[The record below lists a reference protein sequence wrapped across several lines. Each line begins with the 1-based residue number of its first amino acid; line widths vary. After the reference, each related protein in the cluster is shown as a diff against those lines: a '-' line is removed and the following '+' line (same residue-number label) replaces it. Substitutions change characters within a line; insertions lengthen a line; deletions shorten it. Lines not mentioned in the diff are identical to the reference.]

1 MPASEL
7 PNMIEI
13 ERERRV
19 RVSQLAV
26 QVIVIVATCWAVMMI
41 VLGDLAGFAIA
52 GSVAGVYG
60 LSLLL
65 FLFRFDT
72 IARAF
77 WLINAILTTVFGII
91 VSEHGTQVDL
101 LFFPILALPFLVFS
115 WKTERSYLYA
125 CMVYSALAWA
135 CVIYFDLASSSERLF
150 GIPPIQNSLSLEV
163 INYLLMGT
171 VAVLL
176 VAALAYFSI
185 LAGQTEDELFQAR
198 LRAEEAANAKGDFLA
213 NMSHEIRT
221 PMNGMVGMIEIM
233 ETLRPTQEQQR
244 VLGIIRNSAFSL
256 LRIIDDILDASKI
269 DAGKLEISRSKTDMH
284 ATIEGVALTLQHMAD
299 DLGVK
304 IHLFIDPKVPEF
316 GMIDGGRL
324 RQVMLNLLSNAV
336 KYSAH
341 DLTERDSHVRFSV
354 SMKSAG
360 LMRIDVK
367 DNGIGMSQ
375 EVQKNLFEPFMQ
387 GEPVATRRVGGT
399 GLGLVISLHLVN
411 RMDGRIQLI
420 SEQDVG
426 TEVSVFLPLEPL
438 RAPSNLVDISGLSVD
453 WIADETAD
461 GHVEIKRY
469 LTAQGVD
476 VQTHDAECDLN
487 ALNIPTKG
495 QKIFVLSSG
504 SPDRIVGWQEQLRE
518 RFENPQF
525 LMMTANRAERLGLLQ
540 DDVFRT
546 QLYPALP
553 TELHRAFGL
562 LAGRLNTEN
571 STDLSVNSDQAQP
584 DMRARGE
591 KKILFVEDNEINRIV
606 MLKQLEILGFNA
618 DIARNGQEGLT
629 MWQEG
634 DYDMILLDCHM
645 PVLDGFEM
653 SRALR
658 DIEQAEFM
666 NRTPIIA
673 ITANALKGDA
683 DQCFAS
689 GIDDYIA
696 KPVEIKTLEQ
706 KLRMFLDAKFVV
718 LIRVEI
724 LGVVPVSARLL
735 FRRTGV
741 FLETVTRLSRKTTY
755 KPLEMMIHAPIN
767 VNLSGTSAKKK
778 YP

>member
-1 MPASEL
+1 S
-7 PNMIEI
+7 
-13 ERERRV
+13 
-19 RVSQLAV
+19 
-26 QVIVIVATCWAVMMI
+26 
-41 VLGDLAGFAIA
+41 
-52 GSVAGVYG
+52 
-60 LSLLL
+60 
-65 FLFRFDT
+65 
-72 IARAF
+72 
-77 WLINAILTTVFGII
+77 
-91 VSEHGTQVDL
+91 
-101 LFFPILALPFLVFS
+101 
-115 WKTERSYLYA
+115 
-125 CMVYSALAWA
+125 
-135 CVIYFDLASSSERLF
+135 
-150 GIPPIQNSLSLEV
+150 
-163 INYLLMGT
+163 
-171 VAVLL
+171 
-176 VAALAYFSI
+176 
-185 LAGQTEDELFQAR
+185 
-198 LRAEEAANAKGDFLA
+198 
-213 NMSHEIRT
+213 
-221 PMNGMVGMIEIM
+221 
-233 ETLRPTQEQQR
+233 
-244 VLGIIRNSAFSL
+244 
-256 LRIIDDILDASKI
+256 
-269 DAGKLEISRSKTDMH
+269 
-284 ATIEGVALTLQHMAD
+284 LQHMAD

-354 SMKSAG
+354 SMTSTG
-360 LMRIDVK
+360 QMRIDVK

-387 GEPVATRRVGGT
+387 DEPVATRRVGGT

-461 GHVEIKRY
+461 GHEEIKRY

-487 ALNIPTKG
+487 TLNIPTKG

-518 RFENPQF
+518 RFENPRF

-571 STDLSVNSDQAQP
+571 STDLPVNSDQAQP

-634 DYDMILLDCHM
+634 DYDVILSDCHM

-683 DQCFAS
+683 DKCFAS
-689 GIDDYIA
+689 GMDDYIA

-706 KLRMFLDAKFVV
+706 KLRMFLDA
-718 LIRVEI
+718 
-724 LGVVPVSARLL
+724 
-735 FRRTGV
+735 
-741 FLETVTRLSRKTTY
+741 
-755 KPLEMMIHAPIN
+755 
-767 VNLSGTSAKKK
+767 
-778 YP
+778 

>member
-1 MPASEL
+1 MPVSEL

-13 ERERRV
+13 DRERRV
-19 RVSQLAV
+19 RFSQLAV
-26 QVIVIVATCWAVMMI
+26 QVIVIVATCWAMI
-41 VLGDLAGFAIA
+41 MILLGDFAGFAIA
-52 GSVAGVYG
+52 GSVAGLYG

-65 FLFRFDT
+65 FWFRFDT

-77 WLINAILTTVFGII
+77 WLVNAILTMVLGII

-115 WKTERSYLYA
+115 WKTERIYLYA
-125 CMVYSALAWA
+125 FIAYSALAWA
-135 CVIYFDLASSSERLF
+135 GVIYFDLASSSERLF
-150 GIPPIQNSLSLEV
+150 GIPTIQNSLSTEI
-163 INYLLMGT
+163 INYLLMIT

-176 VAALAYFSI
+176 IAELAYFSI
-185 LAGQTEDELFQAR
+185 LSERTEDELFRAR
-198 LRAEEAANAKGDFLA
+198 LRAEEAANSKGDFLA

-221 PMNGMVGMIEIM
+221 PMNGIFGMVEVMKN
-233 ETLRPTQEQQR
+233 LRPTQEQQR
-244 VLGIIRNSAFSL
+244 VLDIIRNSAFSL

-269 DAGKLEISRSKTDMH
+269 DAGKLEIIRSKTDMR

-336 KYSAH
+336 KYSANE
-341 DLTERDSHVRFSV
+341 LTERDSHVRLSV
-354 SMKSAG
+354 SMTSAG
-360 LMRIDVK
+360 QMRIDVK

-375 EVQKNLFEPFMQ
+375 DVQKNLFEPFMQ

-399 GLGLVISLHLVN
+399 GLGLMISLNLIN

-420 SEQDVG
+420 SEPDVG
-426 TEVSVFLPLEPL
+426 TEVSVFLPLESL
-438 RAPSNLVDISGLSVD
+438 CAPSNLVDISELSVD
-453 WIADETAD
+453 WIADQTAD
-461 GHVEIKRY
+461 ESEEIKRY
-469 LTAQGVD
+469 LTARGID
-476 VQTHDAECDLN
+476 VQTHDTECDLN
-487 ALNIPTKG
+487 TLQIPSRGKNF
-495 QKIFVLSSG
+495 FVLISD
-504 SPDRIVGWQEQLRE
+504 SPDRTVRWQEQLRE
-518 RFENPQF
+518 RFENPRF
-525 LMMTANRAERLGLLQ
+525 LLMTTNRVERLGLLQ

-546 QLYPALP
+546 QLDPALP

-562 LAGRLNTEN
+562 LAGRITIENT
-571 STDLSVNSDQAQP
+571 TDLPVNSVQTQP
-584 DMRARGE
+584 DVRVRSE

-618 DIARNGQEGLT
+618 DIACNGQEGLT

-634 DYDMILLDCHM
+634 DYDVILSDCHM

-658 DIEQAEFM
+658 DIEQAEFI

-673 ITANALKGDA
+673 ITANALKGEA
-683 DQCFAS
+683 DKCFAS
-689 GIDDYIA
+689 GMDDYIA

-706 KLRMFLDAKFVV
+706 KLRMFLDA
-718 LIRVEI
+718 
-724 LGVVPVSARLL
+724 
-735 FRRTGV
+735 
-741 FLETVTRLSRKTTY
+741 
-755 KPLEMMIHAPIN
+755 
-767 VNLSGTSAKKK
+767 
-778 YP
+778 

>member
-1 MPASEL
+1 MPVSEL

-13 ERERRV
+13 DRERRV
-19 RVSQLAV
+19 RFSQLAV
-26 QVIVIVATCWAVMMI
+26 QAIVIVATCWAMI
-41 VLGDLAGFAIA
+41 MILLGDFAGFAIA
-52 GSVAGVYG
+52 GSVAGLYG

-65 FLFRFDT
+65 FWFRFDT

-77 WLINAILTTVFGII
+77 WLVNAILTMVLGII

-115 WKTERSYLYA
+115 WKTERIYLYA
-125 CMVYSALAWA
+125 FIAYSALAWA
-135 CVIYFDLASSSERLF
+135 GVIYFDLASSSERLF
-150 GIPPIQNSLSLEV
+150 GIPTIQNSLSTDI
-163 INYLLMGT
+163 INYLLMIT

-176 VAALAYFSI
+176 IAELAYFSI
-185 LAGQTEDELFQAR
+185 LSERTEDELFRAR
-198 LRAEEAANAKGDFLA
+198 LRAEEAANSKGDFLA

-221 PMNGMVGMIEIM
+221 PMNGIFGMVEVMKN
-233 ETLRPTQEQQR
+233 LRPTQEQQR
-244 VLGIIRNSAFSL
+244 VLDIIRNSAFSL

-269 DAGKLEISRSKTDMH
+269 DAGKLEIIRSKTDMR

-336 KYSAH
+336 KYSANE
-341 DLTERDSHVRFSV
+341 LTERDSHVRLSV
-354 SMKSAG
+354 SMTSAG
-360 LMRIDVK
+360 QMRIDVK

-375 EVQKNLFEPFMQ
+375 DIQKNLFEPFMQ

-399 GLGLVISLHLVN
+399 GLGLMISLNLIN

-420 SEQDVG
+420 SEPDVG
-426 TEVSVFLPLEPL
+426 TEVSVFLPLESL
-438 RAPSNLVDISGLSVD
+438 CAPSNLVDISELSVD
-453 WIADETAD
+453 WIADQTAD
-461 GHVEIKRY
+461 ESEEIKRY
-469 LTAQGVD
+469 LTARGID
-476 VQTHDAECDLN
+476 VQTHDTECDLN
-487 ALNIPTKG
+487 TLQIPSRSKNF
-495 QKIFVLSSG
+495 FVLISD
-504 SPDRIVGWQEQLRE
+504 SPDRTVRWQEQLRE
-518 RFENPQF
+518 RFENPRF
-525 LMMTANRAERLGLLQ
+525 LLMTTNRVERLGLLQ

-546 QLYPALP
+546 QLDPALP

-562 LAGRLNTEN
+562 LAGRITIENT
-571 STDLSVNSDQAQP
+571 TDLPVNSVQTQP
-584 DMRARGE
+584 DVRVRSE

-618 DIARNGQEGLT
+618 DIACNGQEGLT

-634 DYDMILLDCHM
+634 DYDVILSDCHM

-658 DIEQAEFM
+658 DIEQAEFI

-673 ITANALKGDA
+673 ITANALKGEA
-683 DQCFAS
+683 DKCFAS
-689 GIDDYIA
+689 GMDDYIA

-706 KLRMFLDAKFVV
+706 KLRMFLDA
-718 LIRVEI
+718 
-724 LGVVPVSARLL
+724 
-735 FRRTGV
+735 
-741 FLETVTRLSRKTTY
+741 
-755 KPLEMMIHAPIN
+755 
-767 VNLSGTSAKKK
+767 
-778 YP
+778 

>member
-1 MPASEL
+1 MSASEL
-7 PNMIEI
+7 PNMIETD
-13 ERERRV
+13 RERRV
-19 RVSQLAV
+19 RISQLAV

-41 VLGDLAGFAIA
+41 VLGDMAGFAIA

-101 LFFPILALPFLVFS
+101 LFFPILALPFLAFS
-115 WKTERSYLYA
+115 WKTERSYLYGFMA
-125 CMVYSALAWA
+125 YSAIAWA

-150 GIPPIQNSLSLEV
+150 GIPPVQNLLSTEI
-163 INYLLMGT
+163 INFLLMGT
-171 VAVLL
+171 MAVLL
-176 VAALAYFSI
+176 VAELAYFSI
-185 LAGQTEDELFQAR
+185 LAGQTEDELHQAR

-221 PMNGMVGMIEIM
+221 PMTGMVGMIE
-233 ETLRPTQEQQR
+233 
-244 VLGIIRNSAFSL
+244 V
-256 LRIIDDILDASKI
+256 ASKI
-269 DAGKLEISRSKTDMH
+269 DAGKLEISRSKTDMR

-354 SMKSAG
+354 SMTSTG
-360 LMRIDVK
+360 QMRIDVK

-387 GEPVATRRVGGT
+387 DEPVATRRVGGT

-420 SEQDVG
+420 SDQDVG
-426 TEVSVFLPLEPL
+426 TEVSVFLPLETL
-438 RAPSNLVDISGLSVD
+438 RAPSNLVDISGLFVD

-461 GHVEIKRY
+461 EHEEIKRY

-476 VQTHDAECDLN
+476 VQTHDAECDLY

-518 RFENPQF
+518 RFENPGF
-525 LMMTANRAERLGLLQ
+525 LMMTANRAERLGMLQ

-546 QLYPALP
+546 QLFPALP

-562 LAGRLNTEN
+562 LAGRLKTEN
-571 STDLSVNSDQAQP
+571 STDLPVNSDQTQP
-584 DMRARGE
+584 DMRVRGE

-634 DYDMILLDCHM
+634 DYDVILSDCHM

-683 DQCFAS
+683 DKCFAS
-689 GIDDYIA
+689 G
-696 KPVEIKTLEQ
+696 
-706 KLRMFLDAKFVV
+706 
-718 LIRVEI
+718 
-724 LGVVPVSARLL
+724 
-735 FRRTGV
+735 
-741 FLETVTRLSRKTTY
+741 
-755 KPLEMMIHAPIN
+755 MIQTA
-767 VNLSGTSAKKK
+767 
-778 YP
+778 

>member
-1 MPASEL
+1 MPVSEL

-13 ERERRV
+13 DRERRV
-19 RVSQLAV
+19 RFSQLAV
-26 QVIVIVATCWAVMMI
+26 QAIVIVATCWAMI
-41 VLGDLAGFAIA
+41 MILLGDFAGFAIA
-52 GSVAGVYG
+52 GSVAGLYG

-65 FLFRFDT
+65 FWFRFDT

-77 WLINAILTTVFGII
+77 WLVNAILTMVLGII

-115 WKTERSYLYA
+115 WKTERIYLYA
-125 CMVYSALAWA
+125 FIAYSALAWA
-135 CVIYFDLASSSERLF
+135 GVIYFDLASSSERLF
-150 GIPPIQNSLSLEV
+150 GIPTIQNSLSTEI
-163 INYLLMGT
+163 INYLLMIT

-176 VAALAYFSI
+176 IAELAYFSI
-185 LAGQTEDELFQAR
+185 LSERTEDELFRAR
-198 LRAEEAANAKGDFLA
+198 LRAEEAANSKGDFLA

-221 PMNGMVGMIEIM
+221 PMNGIFGMVEVMKN
-233 ETLRPTQEQQR
+233 LRPTQEQQR
-244 VLGIIRNSAFSL
+244 VLDIIRNSAFSL

-269 DAGKLEISRSKTDMH
+269 DAGKLEIIRSKTDMR

-336 KYSAH
+336 KYSANE
-341 DLTERDSHVRFSV
+341 LTERDSHVRLSV
-354 SMKSAG
+354 SMTSAG
-360 LMRIDVK
+360 QMRIDVK

-375 EVQKNLFEPFMQ
+375 DIQKNLFEPFMQ

-399 GLGLVISLHLVN
+399 GLGLMISLNLIN

-420 SEQDVG
+420 SEPDVG
-426 TEVSVFLPLEPL
+426 TEVSVFLPLESL
-438 RAPSNLVDISGLSVD
+438 CAPSNLVDISELSVD
-453 WIADETAD
+453 WIADQTAD
-461 GHVEIKRY
+461 ESEEIKRY
-469 LTAQGVD
+469 LTARGID
-476 VQTHDAECDLN
+476 VQTHDTECDLN
-487 ALNIPTKG
+487 TLQIPSRSKNF
-495 QKIFVLSSG
+495 FVLISD
-504 SPDRIVGWQEQLRE
+504 SPDRTVRWQEQLRE
-518 RFENPQF
+518 RFENPRF
-525 LMMTANRAERLGLLQ
+525 LLMTTNRVERLGLLQ

-546 QLYPALP
+546 QLDPALP

-562 LAGRLNTEN
+562 LAGRITIENT
-571 STDLSVNSDQAQP
+571 TDLPVNSVQTQP
-584 DMRARGE
+584 DVRVRSE

-618 DIARNGQEGLT
+618 DIACNGQEGLT

-634 DYDMILLDCHM
+634 DYDVILSDCHM

-658 DIEQAEFM
+658 DIEQAEFI

-673 ITANALKGDA
+673 ITANALKGEA
-683 DQCFAS
+683 DKCFAS
-689 GIDDYIA
+689 GMDDYIA

-706 KLRMFLDAKFVV
+706 KLRMFLDA
-718 LIRVEI
+718 
-724 LGVVPVSARLL
+724 
-735 FRRTGV
+735 
-741 FLETVTRLSRKTTY
+741 
-755 KPLEMMIHAPIN
+755 
-767 VNLSGTSAKKK
+767 
-778 YP
+778 

>member
-1 MPASEL
+1 MSASEL

-13 ERERRV
+13 DRVRRV

-26 QVIVIVATCWAVMMI
+26 QVIVIVASCWSVMMI
-41 VLGDLAGFAIA
+41 ALGDLAGFAIA

-91 VSEHGTQVDL
+91 VSEAGTQVDL
-101 LFFPILALPFLVFS
+101 LFFPILALPFLAFS
-115 WKTERSYLYA
+115 WKTERTYLYA
-125 CMVYSALAWA
+125 FMIYSAIAWA
-135 CVIYFDLASSSERLF
+135 AVIVFDLASSSERLF
-150 GIPPIQNSLSLEV
+150 GIPTVENTLSKEV

-176 VAALAYFSI
+176 TAELAYFSI

-221 PMNGMVGMIEIM
+221 PMNGMVGMIEVM

-269 DAGKLEISRSKTDMH
+269 DAGKLEISRSKTDMR
-284 ATIEGVALTLQHMAD
+284 ATIEGVALTLQHLAD

-304 IHLFIDPKVPEF
+304 IHLYIDPQVPEF

-324 RQVMLNLLSNAV
+324 RQIMLNLLSNAV

-341 DLTERDSHVRFSV
+341 DLTQRDSHVRFNV
-354 SMKSAG
+354 SMTSAG
-360 LMRIDVK
+360 QMRIDVK

-420 SEQDVG
+420 SEQDIG
-426 TEVSVFLPLEPL
+426 TEVSVFLPLEQL
-438 RAPSNLVDISGLSVD
+438 RTTSNLVDISGLVVH
-453 WIADETAD
+453 WVADEVAD
-461 GHVEIKRY
+461 EHEEIKRY
-469 LTAQGVD
+469 LTARGIEL
-476 VQTHDAECDLN
+476 HSHEIECDLDKLDI
-487 ALNIPTKG
+487 ATRDP
-495 QKIFVLSSG
+495 KIFVLSSG

-518 RFENPQF
+518 RFENPRF
-525 LMMTANRAERLGLLQ
+525 LMMTANRSERLGLLQ

-546 QLYPALP
+546 QLFPALP

-562 LAGRLNTEN
+562 LSERIKTEVPSDLSLNTE
-571 STDLSVNSDQAQP
+571 STQP

-618 DIARNGQEGLT
+618 DVARNGQEGLS
-629 MWQEG
+629 MWKEG
-634 DYDMILLDCHM
+634 NYDVILSDCHM
-645 PVLDGFEM
+645 PILDGFEM
-653 SRALR
+653 SRTLR
-658 DIEQAEFM
+658 DIEQAEFI

-683 DQCFAS
+683 DKCFAS
-689 GIDDYIA
+689 GMDDYIA

-706 KLRMFLDAKFVV
+706 KLRMFLDA
-718 LIRVEI
+718 
-724 LGVVPVSARLL
+724 
-735 FRRTGV
+735 
-741 FLETVTRLSRKTTY
+741 
-755 KPLEMMIHAPIN
+755 
-767 VNLSGTSAKKK
+767 
-778 YP
+778 

>member
-1 MPASEL
+1 MPVSEL

-13 ERERRV
+13 DRERRV
-19 RVSQLAV
+19 RFSQLAV
-26 QVIVIVATCWAVMMI
+26 QAIVIVATCWAMI
-41 VLGDLAGFAIA
+41 MILLGDFAGFAIA
-52 GSVAGVYG
+52 GSVAGLYG

-65 FLFRFDT
+65 FWFRFDT

-77 WLINAILTTVFGII
+77 WLVNAILTMVLGII

-115 WKTERSYLYA
+115 WKTERIYLYA
-125 CMVYSALAWA
+125 FIAYSALAWA
-135 CVIYFDLASSSERLF
+135 GVIYFDLASSSERLF
-150 GIPPIQNSLSLEV
+150 GIPTIQNSLSTEI
-163 INYLLMGT
+163 INYLLMIT

-176 VAALAYFSI
+176 IAELAYFSI
-185 LAGQTEDELFQAR
+185 LSERTEDELFRAR
-198 LRAEEAANAKGDFLA
+198 LRAEEAANSKGDFLA

-221 PMNGMVGMIEIM
+221 PMNGILGMVEVMKN
-233 ETLRPTQEQQR
+233 LRPTQEQQR
-244 VLGIIRNSAFSL
+244 VLDIIRNSAFSL

-269 DAGKLEISRSKTDMH
+269 DAGKLEIIRSKTDMR

-336 KYSAH
+336 KYSANE
-341 DLTERDSHVRFSV
+341 LTERDSHVRLSV
-354 SMKSAG
+354 SMTSAG
-360 LMRIDVK
+360 QMRIDVK

-375 EVQKNLFEPFMQ
+375 DVQKNLFEPFMQ

-399 GLGLVISLHLVN
+399 GLGLMISLNLIN

-420 SEQDVG
+420 SEPDVG
-426 TEVSVFLPLEPL
+426 TEVSVFLPLESL
-438 RAPSNLVDISGLSVD
+438 CAPSNLVDISELSVD
-453 WIADETAD
+453 WIADQTAD
-461 GHVEIKRY
+461 ESEEIKRY
-469 LTAQGVD
+469 LTARGID
-476 VQTHDAECDLN
+476 VQTHDTECDLN
-487 ALNIPTKG
+487 TLQIPSRGKNF
-495 QKIFVLSSG
+495 FVLISD
-504 SPDRIVGWQEQLRE
+504 SPDRTVRWQEQLRE
-518 RFENPQF
+518 RFENPRF
-525 LMMTANRAERLGLLQ
+525 LLMTTNRVERLGLLQ

-546 QLYPALP
+546 QLDPALP

-562 LAGRLNTEN
+562 LAGRITIENT
-571 STDLSVNSDQAQP
+571 TDLPVNSVQTQP
-584 DMRARGE
+584 DVRVRSE

-618 DIARNGQEGLT
+618 DIACNGQEGLT

-634 DYDMILLDCHM
+634 DYDVILSDCHM

-658 DIEQAEFM
+658 DIEQAEFI

-673 ITANALKGDA
+673 ITANALKGEA
-683 DQCFAS
+683 DKCFAS
-689 GIDDYIA
+689 GMDDYIA

-706 KLRMFLDAKFVV
+706 KLRMFLDA
-718 LIRVEI
+718 
-724 LGVVPVSARLL
+724 
-735 FRRTGV
+735 
-741 FLETVTRLSRKTTY
+741 
-755 KPLEMMIHAPIN
+755 
-767 VNLSGTSAKKK
+767 
-778 YP
+778 

>member
-1 MPASEL
+1 MPVSEL

-13 ERERRV
+13 DRERRV
-19 RVSQLAV
+19 RFSQLAV
-26 QVIVIVATCWAVMMI
+26 QAIVIVATCWAMMMI
-41 VLGDLAGFAIA
+41 LLGDLAGFAIA
-52 GSVAGVYG
+52 GSVAGLYG

-65 FLFRFDT
+65 FWFRFDT

-77 WLINAILTTVFGII
+77 WLVNAILTMVLGII

-115 WKTERSYLYA
+115 WKTERIYLYA
-125 CMVYSALAWA
+125 FIAYSALAWA
-135 CVIYFDLASSSERLF
+135 GVIYFDLASSSERLF
-150 GIPPIQNSLSLEV
+150 GIPTIQNSLSTEI
-163 INYLLMGT
+163 INYLLMIT

-176 VAALAYFSI
+176 IAELAYFSI
-185 LAGQTEDELFQAR
+185 LSERTEDELFRAR
-198 LRAEEAANAKGDFLA
+198 LRAEEAANSKGDFLA

-221 PMNGMVGMIEIM
+221 PMNGILGMVEVMKN
-233 ETLRPTQEQQR
+233 LRPTQEQQR
-244 VLGIIRNSAFSL
+244 VLDIIRNSAFSL

-269 DAGKLEISRSKTDMH
+269 DAGKLEIIRSKTDMR

-336 KYSAH
+336 KYSANE
-341 DLTERDSHVRFSV
+341 LTERDSHVRLSV
-354 SMKSAG
+354 SMTSAG
-360 LMRIDVK
+360 QMRIDVK

-375 EVQKNLFEPFMQ
+375 DVQKNLFEPFMQ

-399 GLGLVISLHLVN
+399 GLGLMISLNLIN

-420 SEQDVG
+420 SEPDVG
-426 TEVSVFLPLEPL
+426 TEVSVFLPLESL
-438 RAPSNLVDISGLSVD
+438 CAPSNLVDISELSVD
-453 WIADETAD
+453 WIADQTAD
-461 GHVEIKRY
+461 ESEEIKRY
-469 LTAQGVD
+469 LTARGID
-476 VQTHDAECDLN
+476 VQTHDTECDLN
-487 ALNIPTKG
+487 TLQIPSRGKNF
-495 QKIFVLSSG
+495 FVLISD
-504 SPDRIVGWQEQLRE
+504 SPDRTVRWQEQLRE
-518 RFENPQF
+518 RFENPRF
-525 LMMTANRAERLGLLQ
+525 LLMTTNRVERLGLLQ

-546 QLYPALP
+546 QLDPALP

-562 LAGRLNTEN
+562 LAGRITIENT
-571 STDLSVNSDQAQP
+571 TDLPVNSVQTQP
-584 DMRARGE
+584 DVRVRSE

-618 DIARNGQEGLT
+618 DIACNGQEGLT

-634 DYDMILLDCHM
+634 DYDVILSDCHM

-658 DIEQAEFM
+658 DIEQAEFI

-673 ITANALKGDA
+673 ITANALKGEA
-683 DQCFAS
+683 DKCFAS
-689 GIDDYIA
+689 GMDDYIA

-706 KLRMFLDAKFVV
+706 KLRMFLDA
-718 LIRVEI
+718 
-724 LGVVPVSARLL
+724 
-735 FRRTGV
+735 
-741 FLETVTRLSRKTTY
+741 
-755 KPLEMMIHAPIN
+755 
-767 VNLSGTSAKKK
+767 
-778 YP
+778 

>member
-1 MPASEL
+1 MSASEL

-13 ERERRV
+13 DRERRV

-72 IARAF
+72 TARAF

-101 LFFPILALPFLVFS
+101 LFFPILALPFLAFS

-125 CMVYSALAWA
+125 FMAYSALAWA

-150 GIPPIQNSLSLEV
+150 GIPPVQNSLSKEI

-176 VAALAYFSI
+176 VAELAYFSI
-185 LAGQTEDELFQAR
+185 LSGQIEDELFQAR

-221 PMNGMVGMIEIM
+221 PMNGMVGMIEVM

-244 VLGIIRNSAFSL
+244 VLCIIRNSAFSL

-269 DAGKLEISRSKTDMH
+269 DAGKLEISRSKTDMR

-354 SMKSAG
+354 SMTSAG
-360 LMRIDVK
+360 QMRIDVK

-420 SEQDVG
+420 SEQEVG

-461 GHVEIKRY
+461 GHEEIKRY
-469 LTAQGVD
+469 LTAQCVD

-487 ALNIPTKG
+487 TLNIPTKG

-518 RFENPQF
+518 RFENPRF
-525 LMMTANRAERLGLLQ
+525 LMTTANRAERLGLLQ

-553 TELHRAFGL
+553 TELQRAFGL
-562 LAGRLNTEN
+562 LSGRLKKE
-571 STDLSVNSDQAQP
+571 SPTDLPINSDQTQP

-591 KKILFVEDNEINRIV
+591 KKILFVEDNDINRIV

-634 DYDMILLDCHM
+634 DYDVILSDCHM

-683 DQCFAS
+683 DKCFAS
-689 GIDDYIA
+689 GMDDYIA

-706 KLRMFLDAKFVV
+706 KLRMFLDA
-718 LIRVEI
+718 
-724 LGVVPVSARLL
+724 
-735 FRRTGV
+735 
-741 FLETVTRLSRKTTY
+741 
-755 KPLEMMIHAPIN
+755 
-767 VNLSGTSAKKK
+767 
-778 YP
+778 

>member
-1 MPASEL
+1 MPVSEL

-13 ERERRV
+13 DRERRV
-19 RVSQLAV
+19 RFSQLAV
-26 QVIVIVATCWAVMMI
+26 QVIVIVATCWAMI
-41 VLGDLAGFAIA
+41 MILLGDFAGFAIA
-52 GSVAGVYG
+52 GSVAGLYG

-65 FLFRFDT
+65 FWFRFDT

-77 WLINAILTTVFGII
+77 WLVNAILTMVLGII

-115 WKTERSYLYA
+115 WKTERIYLYA
-125 CMVYSALAWA
+125 FIAYSALAWA
-135 CVIYFDLASSSERLF
+135 GVIYFDLASSSERLF
-150 GIPPIQNSLSLEV
+150 GIPTIQNSLSTEI
-163 INYLLMGT
+163 INYLLMIT

-176 VAALAYFSI
+176 IAELAYFSI
-185 LAGQTEDELFQAR
+185 LSERTEDELFRAR
-198 LRAEEAANAKGDFLA
+198 LRAEEAANSKGDFLA

-221 PMNGMVGMIEIM
+221 PMNGIFGMVEVMKN
-233 ETLRPTQEQQR
+233 LRPTQEQQR
-244 VLGIIRNSAFSL
+244 VLDIIRNSAFSL

-269 DAGKLEISRSKTDMH
+269 DAGKLEIIRSKTDMR

-336 KYSAH
+336 KYSANE
-341 DLTERDSHVRFSV
+341 LTERDSHVRLSV
-354 SMKSAG
+354 SMTSAG
-360 LMRIDVK
+360 QMRIDVK

-375 EVQKNLFEPFMQ
+375 DVQNNLFEPFMQ

-399 GLGLVISLHLVN
+399 GLGLMISLNLIN

-420 SEQDVG
+420 SEPDVG
-426 TEVSVFLPLEPL
+426 TEVSVFLPLESL
-438 RAPSNLVDISGLSVD
+438 CAPSNLVDISELSVD
-453 WIADETAD
+453 WIADQTAD
-461 GHVEIKRY
+461 ESEEIKRY
-469 LTAQGVD
+469 LTARGID
-476 VQTHDAECDLN
+476 VQTHDTECDLN
-487 ALNIPTKG
+487 TLQIPSRGKNF
-495 QKIFVLSSG
+495 FVLISD
-504 SPDRIVGWQEQLRE
+504 SPDRTVRWQEQLRE
-518 RFENPQF
+518 RFENPRF
-525 LMMTANRAERLGLLQ
+525 LLMTTNRVERLGLLQ

-546 QLYPALP
+546 QLDPALP

-562 LAGRLNTEN
+562 LAGRITIENT
-571 STDLSVNSDQAQP
+571 TDLPVNSVQTQP
-584 DMRARGE
+584 DVRVRSE

-618 DIARNGQEGLT
+618 DIACNGQEGLT

-634 DYDMILLDCHM
+634 DYDVILSDCHM

-658 DIEQAEFM
+658 DIEQAEFI

-673 ITANALKGDA
+673 ITANALKGEA
-683 DQCFAS
+683 DKCFAS
-689 GIDDYIA
+689 GMDDYIA

-706 KLRMFLDAKFVV
+706 KLRMFLDA
-718 LIRVEI
+718 
-724 LGVVPVSARLL
+724 
-735 FRRTGV
+735 
-741 FLETVTRLSRKTTY
+741 
-755 KPLEMMIHAPIN
+755 
-767 VNLSGTSAKKK
+767 
-778 YP
+778 

>member
-1 MPASEL
+1 MPVSEL

-13 ERERRV
+13 DRERRV
-19 RVSQLAV
+19 RFSQLAV
-26 QVIVIVATCWAVMMI
+26 QVIVIVATCWAMI
-41 VLGDLAGFAIA
+41 MILLGDFAGFAIA
-52 GSVAGVYG
+52 GSVAGLYG

-65 FLFRFDT
+65 FWFRFDT

-77 WLINAILTTVFGII
+77 WLVNAILTMVLGII

-115 WKTERSYLYA
+115 WKTERIYLYA
-125 CMVYSALAWA
+125 FIAYSALAWA
-135 CVIYFDLASSSERLF
+135 GVIYFDLASSSERLF
-150 GIPPIQNSLSLEV
+150 GIPTIQNSLSTEI
-163 INYLLMGT
+163 INYLLMIT

-176 VAALAYFSI
+176 IAELAYFSI
-185 LAGQTEDELFQAR
+185 LSERTEDELFRAR
-198 LRAEEAANAKGDFLA
+198 LRAEEAANSKGDFLA

-221 PMNGMVGMIEIM
+221 PMNGILGMVEVMKN
-233 ETLRPTQEQQR
+233 LRPTQEQQR
-244 VLGIIRNSAFSL
+244 VLDIIRNSAFSL

-269 DAGKLEISRSKTDMH
+269 DAGKLEIIRSKTDMR

-336 KYSAH
+336 KYSANE
-341 DLTERDSHVRFSV
+341 LTERDSHVRLSV
-354 SMKSAG
+354 SMNSAG
-360 LMRIDVK
+360 QMRIDVK

-375 EVQKNLFEPFMQ
+375 DVQKNLFEPFMQ

-399 GLGLVISLHLVN
+399 GLGLMISLNLIN

-420 SEQDVG
+420 SEPDVG
-426 TEVSVFLPLEPL
+426 TEVSVFLPLESL
-438 RAPSNLVDISGLSVD
+438 CAPSNLVDISELSVD
-453 WIADETAD
+453 WIADQTAD
-461 GHVEIKRY
+461 ESEEIKRY
-469 LTAQGVD
+469 LTARGID
-476 VQTHDAECDLN
+476 VQTHDTECDLN
-487 ALNIPTKG
+487 TLQIPSRGKNF
-495 QKIFVLSSG
+495 FVLISD
-504 SPDRIVGWQEQLRE
+504 SPDRTVRWQEQLRE
-518 RFENPQF
+518 RFENPRF
-525 LMMTANRAERLGLLQ
+525 LLMTTNRVERLGLLQ

-546 QLYPALP
+546 QLDPALP

-562 LAGRLNTEN
+562 LAGRITIENT
-571 STDLSVNSDQAQP
+571 TDLPVNSVQTQP
-584 DMRARGE
+584 DVRVRSE

-618 DIARNGQEGLT
+618 DIACNGQEGLT

-634 DYDMILLDCHM
+634 DYDVILSDCHM

-658 DIEQAEFM
+658 DIEQAEFI

-673 ITANALKGDA
+673 ITANALKGEA
-683 DQCFAS
+683 DKCFAS
-689 GIDDYIA
+689 GMDDYIA

-706 KLRMFLDAKFVV
+706 KLRMFLDA
-718 LIRVEI
+718 
-724 LGVVPVSARLL
+724 
-735 FRRTGV
+735 
-741 FLETVTRLSRKTTY
+741 
-755 KPLEMMIHAPIN
+755 
-767 VNLSGTSAKKK
+767 
-778 YP
+778 

>member
-1 MPASEL
+1 MPVSEL

-13 ERERRV
+13 DRERRV
-19 RVSQLAV
+19 RFSQLAV
-26 QVIVIVATCWAVMMI
+26 QVIVIVATCWAMI
-41 VLGDLAGFAIA
+41 MILLGDFAGFAIA
-52 GSVAGVYG
+52 GSVAGLYG

-65 FLFRFDT
+65 FWFRFDT

-77 WLINAILTTVFGII
+77 WLVNAILTMVLGII

-115 WKTERSYLYA
+115 WKTERIYLYA
-125 CMVYSALAWA
+125 FIAYSALAWA
-135 CVIYFDLASSSERLF
+135 GVIYFDLASSSERLF
-150 GIPPIQNSLSLEV
+150 GIPTIQNSLSTEI
-163 INYLLMGT
+163 INYLLMIT

-176 VAALAYFSI
+176 IAELAYFSI
-185 LAGQTEDELFQAR
+185 LSERTEDELFRAR
-198 LRAEEAANAKGDFLA
+198 LRAEEAANSKGDFLA

-221 PMNGMVGMIEIM
+221 PMNGILGMVEVMKN
-233 ETLRPTQEQQR
+233 LRPTQEQQR
-244 VLGIIRNSAFSL
+244 VLDIIRNSAFSL

-269 DAGKLEISRSKTDMH
+269 DAGKLEIIRSKTDMR

-336 KYSAH
+336 KYSANE
-341 DLTERDSHVRFSV
+341 LTERDSHVRLSV
-354 SMKSAG
+354 SMTSAG
-360 LMRIDVK
+360 QMRIDVK

-375 EVQKNLFEPFMQ
+375 DVQKNLFEPFMQ

-399 GLGLVISLHLVN
+399 GLGLMISLNLIN

-420 SEQDVG
+420 SEPDVG
-426 TEVSVFLPLEPL
+426 TEVSVFLPLESL
-438 RAPSNLVDISGLSVD
+438 CAPSNLVDISELSVD
-453 WIADETAD
+453 WIADQTAD
-461 GHVEIKRY
+461 ESEEIKRY
-469 LTAQGVD
+469 LTARGID
-476 VQTHDAECDLN
+476 VQTHETECDLN
-487 ALNIPTKG
+487 TLQIPSRGKNF
-495 QKIFVLSSG
+495 FVLISD
-504 SPDRIVGWQEQLRE
+504 SPDRTVRWQEQLRE
-518 RFENPQF
+518 RFENPRF
-525 LMMTANRAERLGLLQ
+525 LLMTTNRVERLGLLQ

-546 QLYPALP
+546 QLDPALP

-562 LAGRLNTEN
+562 LAGRITIENT
-571 STDLSVNSDQAQP
+571 TDLPVNSVQTQP
-584 DMRARGE
+584 DVRVRSE

-618 DIARNGQEGLT
+618 DIACNGQEGLT

-634 DYDMILLDCHM
+634 DYDVILSDCHM

-658 DIEQAEFM
+658 DIEQAEFI

-673 ITANALKGDA
+673 ITANALKGEA
-683 DQCFAS
+683 DKCFAS
-689 GIDDYIA
+689 GMDDYIA

-706 KLRMFLDAKFVV
+706 KLRMFLDA
-718 LIRVEI
+718 
-724 LGVVPVSARLL
+724 
-735 FRRTGV
+735 
-741 FLETVTRLSRKTTY
+741 
-755 KPLEMMIHAPIN
+755 
-767 VNLSGTSAKKK
+767 
-778 YP
+778 

>member
-1 MPASEL
+1 MSASEL

-13 ERERRV
+13 DRERRV

-26 QVIVIVATCWAVMMI
+26 QVIVIVAICWAVMMI
-41 VLGDLAGFAIA
+41 ALGDLAGFAIA

-101 LFFPILALPFLVFS
+101 LFFPILALPFLAFS

-125 CMVYSALAWA
+125 FMAYSALAWA

-150 GIPPIQNSLSLEV
+150 GIPTVQNSLSKEI

-176 VAALAYFSI
+176 VAELAYFSI

-221 PMNGMVGMIEIM
+221 PMNGMVGMIEVM

-269 DAGKLEISRSKTDMH
+269 DAGKLEISRSKTDMR

-354 SMKSAG
+354 SMTSACQ
-360 LMRIDVK
+360 MRIDVK

-375 EVQKNLFEPFMQ
+375 EIQKNLFEPFMQ
-387 GEPVATRRVGGT
+387 GEQVATRRVGGT

-461 GHVEIKRY
+461 EHEEIKRY
-469 LTAQGVD
+469 LTARGVD
-476 VQTHDAECDLN
+476 VKTHDAECDLN
-487 ALNIPTKG
+487 TLNIPTKG

-518 RFENPQF
+518 RFENPRF

-553 TELHRAFGL
+553 TELQRAFGL
-562 LAGRLNTEN
+562 LSGRLKKE
-571 STDLSVNSDQAQP
+571 SPTDLPINSDQTQP

-634 DYDMILLDCHM
+634 DYDVILSDCHM

-673 ITANALKGDA
+673 ITANALNGDA
-683 DQCFAS
+683 DKCFAS
-689 GIDDYIA
+689 GMDDYIA

-706 KLRMFLDAKFVV
+706 KLRMFLDA
-718 LIRVEI
+718 
-724 LGVVPVSARLL
+724 
-735 FRRTGV
+735 
-741 FLETVTRLSRKTTY
+741 
-755 KPLEMMIHAPIN
+755 
-767 VNLSGTSAKKK
+767 
-778 YP
+778 